1 MKIKSNIQNRK
12 ANIILILALIL
23 FAIAVYLIIKTN
35 LIKYY
40 IFNSESIS
48 KLINY
53 ITNSEQNNEWRN
65 LYSFL
70 LPFVIYSLP
79 TIIFRKS
86 INNLSVE
93 LPIIYLPIILL
104 ILPLILGLSNYLWES
119 FGVILLGIL
128 SYFIFFIFEEKY
140 NNFFSPRIIAVSFIS
155 YTSLRLIF
163 DIISIFIF
171 TPLWIRGMLDIIL
184 ISIISLYIILIPFY
198 LTKKQFAYWLIIFSL
213 LTTVSTL
220 LLNYNKEFKSSKIAN
235 NINAKNEVYLKTQ
248 NKRVH
253 LKTTPKKIQT
263 KTVFLFE
270 SKYLG
275 LYVLQSENGNTQFFK
290 FTNKENSDVLNIIY
304 EDNIGGNVKIENYTL
319 KSFNEVSGEVILES
333 KKNSYNITK
342 VFFKRDPESSNG
354 YKLVDSDGNSYPF
367 VSK

>member
-1 MKIKSNIQNRK
+1 
-12 ANIILILALIL
+12 
-23 FAIAVYLIIKTN
+23 
-35 LIKYY
+35 
-40 IFNSESIS
+40 
-48 KLINY
+48 
-53 ITNSEQNNEWRN
+53 
-65 LYSFL
+65 
-70 LPFVIYSLP
+70 
-79 TIIFRKS
+79 
-86 INNLSVE
+86 
-93 LPIIYLPIILL
+93 
-104 ILPLILGLSNYLWES
+104 
-119 FGVILLGIL
+119 
-128 SYFIFFIFEEKY
+128 
-140 NNFFSPRIIAVSFIS
+140 
-155 YTSLRLIF
+155 
-163 DIISIFIF
+163 
-171 TPLWIRGMLDIIL
+171 MLDIIL

-354 YKLVDSDGNSYPF
+354 YKLVDSVGNSYPF